1 VEDEVPLAQ
10 ALSKNLL
17 FAVPVTLHN
26 TDFLLDVKLSDLSVL
41 LWIDYENFTEIFLNP
56 PFSFENYI
64 CSVEKIIKY
73 VTTHKDSVWRAE
85 SLQLQVNITS
95 FATLTLDRS
104 CHIVH

>member
-1 VEDEVPLAQ
+1 MEDEVPLAQ

-73 VTTHKDSVWRAE
+73 VMAHKYSVQRVA
-85 SLQLQVNITS
+85 SVKI
-95 FATLTLDRS
+95 
-104 CHIVH
+104 